1 MLRAL
6 LLLPLVGLHTLV
18 FGLTGILVGLLDER
32 RAQGVARA
40 WGRSLLRLLGV
51 AVEVRGQP
59 PPGAAVYA
67 SNHVGALDI
76 PILFGWLPGDFR
88 VIFKSSLAR
97 VPLIGWYLTAAGHLP
112 IDRRNAFHARHS
124 LDGAAARLRAGASVA
139 AFPEGTRR
147 GARGLG
153 RFKRGTFV
161 LALEA
166 QVPVVPVSLSGVV
179 ERMPRGLLSFNPGTV
194 RLGLHAPVATAGRG
208 VEQGEA
214 LAEEVRARVARGL
227 EEA

>member
-6 LLLPLVGLHTLV
+6 LLSPLVGLHTVAFSLAGTV
-18 FGLTGILVGLLDER
+18 AGLIDEDL
-32 RAQGVARA
+32 AQRVART
-40 WGRSLLRLLGV
+40 WGRSLLGLLGV

-59 PPGAAVYA
+59 APGAAVYA

-76 PILFGWLPGDFR
+76 PILFGWLPADFR
-88 VIFKSSLAR
+88 VIFKRALAF
-97 VPLIGWYLTAAGHLP
+97 VPLIGWFLTAAGHLP
-112 IDRRNAFHARHS
+112 IDRRNAFQARRS
-124 LDGAAARLRAGASVA
+124 LDRAAARLRAGTSVA

-147 GARGLG
+147 GSRGLG

-166 QVPVVPVSLSGVV
+166 QVPVVPVSLSGVAQ
-179 ERMPRGLLSFNPGTV
+179 RMPRGVWSFNPGPV
-194 RLGLHAPVATAGRG
+194 RLSLHAPVPTAGRG
-208 VEQGEA
+208 VEQGDA
-214 LAEEVRARVARGL
+214 VAEEVRARVARGL

>member
-6 LLLPLVGLHTLV
+6 LLLPLVGLHTFA
-18 FGLTGILVGLLDER
+18 FGLAGILAGLLDER

-59 PPGAAVYA
+59 APGAAVYA

-76 PILFGWLPGDFR
+76 PILFGWLPADFR
-88 VIFKSSLAR
+88 VIFKRALAL
-97 VPLIGWYLTAAGHLP
+97 VPMVGWFLTAAGHLP
-112 IDRRNAFHARHS
+112 IDRRNAFHARRS
-124 LDGAAARLRAGASVA
+124 LGRAAARLRAGVSVA

-161 LALEA
+161 LAIEA
-166 QVPVVPVSLSGVV
+166 HVPVVPVSLSGVA
-179 ERMPRGLLSFNPGTV
+179 ERMPRGLLSFNPGPV
-194 RLGLHAPVATAGRG
+194 RLSLHEPVPTAGRAA
-208 VEQGEA
+208 EQAES